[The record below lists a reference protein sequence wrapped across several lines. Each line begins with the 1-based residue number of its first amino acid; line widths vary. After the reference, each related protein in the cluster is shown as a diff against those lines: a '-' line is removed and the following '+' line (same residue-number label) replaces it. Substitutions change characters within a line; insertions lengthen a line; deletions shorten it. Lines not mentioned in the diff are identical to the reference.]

1 MKRSKVYVNYNEN
14 SQENPTAEHPII
26 TINDIPSTSNWNSDT
41 TKALNIEVKD
51 QENVFGDTLGHRVS
65 EYEDILQEDASF
77 LIFGEWKDENWL
89 KNVDIKNLECNDN
102 TKTLIEKLR
111 IVYMTVN
118 TLGEMYIDGFMD
130 SLLHLL
136 RFDSYPCLMYPQY
149 KYSTTIGSHDHN
161 VTAKSD
167 FSILY
172 ALQQI
177 LLLVVEDKTVK
188 SATYANNWKEDQV
201 LGELFVAVHSI
212 VNKKP
217 PVKNLKYP
225 ILVHAVRVIGTQFTF
240 YRAEATK
247 EYIKESAKKLPTT
260 NKLTVYRHP
269 PVEDDPSCLTAYD
282 ICNLD
287 DRKRI
292 LKCLCYIRRFIEL

>member
-26 TINDIPSTSNWNSDT
+26 TINDIPSTSNWDSDT
-41 TKALNIEVKD
+41 TKALKIEVKN
-51 QENVFGDTLGHRVS
+51 QENIFGDTLGKKRSVS
-65 EYEDILQEDASF
+65 EYENILQGDASV

-89 KNVDIKNLECNDN
+89 KNVDIKSLECNDN
-102 TKTLIEKLR
+102 IKTLIEKLR

-136 RFDSYPCLMYPQY
+136 RFDSYPCLIYPQY
-149 KYSTTIGSHDHN
+149 QYSTTIGSRDHN
-161 VTAKSD
+161 ITAKSD
-167 FSILY
+167 FSIVS
-172 ALQQI
+172 ASQQI

-212 VNKKP
+212 VNRKP
-217 PVKNLKYP
+217 SIENLN
-225 ILVHAVRVIGTQFTF
+225 IL
-240 YRAEATK
+240 
-247 EYIKESAKKLPTT
+247 S
-260 NKLTVYRHP
+260 
-269 PVEDDPSCLTAYD
+269 
-282 ICNLD
+282 
-287 DRKRI
+287 
-292 LKCLCYIRRFIEL
+292 